1 LLEKNGKMLSSKRTR
16 HIEIRFFFVTDN
28 VEKKHLRI
36 EYCPTDDM
44 VGDFFT
50 KPLQGSKFT
59 RFRAS
64 ILGTTEADMNVVQP
78 VCKECVEANDSP
90 VTSMDDKS
98 GSTTSWTEVVS
109 KKKKKPDGLKKK
121 VIFSSSL
128 VGKQSDARLTLFTK
142 RS

>member
-1 LLEKNGKMLSSKRTR
+1 VCVLARYERQEDEVGWLLNS
-16 HIEIRFFFVTDN
+16 
-28 VEKKHLRI
+28 
-36 EYCPTDDM
+36 C
-44 VGDFFT
+44 
-50 KPLQGSKFT
+50 
-59 RFRAS
+59 
-64 ILGTTEADMNVVQP
+64 LG
-78 VCKECVEANDSP
+78 VEANDSP

-128 VGKQSDARLTLFTK
+128 VGKQSDPRLTLFTK